1 MMELK
6 FGIWRQVRLKKI
18 NKNISKVKLCFP
30 QTDRDSPPILKLF
43 KFGISKPAKSR
54 NAFN

>member
-1 MMELK
+1 MELK

-30 QTDRDSPPILKLF
+30 QTDKDSPPILKLF